1 MTDAPAGA
9 FEWREQRVALFV
21 DTQNLFYAA
30 RDLSGAAVD
39 YARLLDVAGRGRRM
53 AQATAYVVERQGDTS
68 NHGFALKL
76 TALGY
81 RVRRM
86 QVRVRVG
93 LVDYPRGKSAM
104 VHYAVADDVRAAAVA
119 LAAAHPDVDWLC
131 RHLLAPCDR
140 ATAVALGSRLVRD
153 FAARFG
159 VEPTPTPSR
168 AP

>member
-1 MTDAPAGA
+1 MSVME
-9 FEWREQRVALFV
+9 F
-21 DTQNLFYAA
+21 
-30 RDLSGAAVD
+30 
-39 YARLLDVAGRGRRM
+39 GRW
-53 AQATAYVVERQGDTS
+53 YP
-68 NHGFALKL
+68 L
-76 TALGY
+76 TAAAEQAPPTPGVL
-81 RVRRM
+81 